1 MFRSTSS
8 PIDIIYRQPALPQT
22 SLTRPTAEGLRR
34 SIFDYVLYLPKTA
47 FLKLLAIATKLELDI
62 VQFRIE
68 RTSQGSIS
76 RHFDF

>member
-1 MFRSTSS
+1 MA
-8 PIDIIYRQPALPQT
+8 D
-22 SLTRPTAEGLRR
+22 GLRR
-34 SIFDYVLYLPKTA
+34 SIFDYLVYLPKTA
-47 FLKLLAIATKLELDI
+47 FFKLLDIATKLELDF